1 MYFYIN
7 KSDPGGRFHKHTFIF
22 IYIFFRVRYVLDN
35 KTFLGKSDQ
44 HYKL

>member
-22 IYIFFRVRYVLDN
+22 IYIFFVWDMC
-35 KTFLGKSDQ
+35 
-44 HYKL
+44 